1 MLLQYPV
8 KFYLFSDYG
17 RLNPEVPLEEAG
29 DCGANTLF
37 LLGLIELDDALVLS
51 EKQTQCWLTKKGKES
66 TPRYVFKK
74 YIFTD
79 KSKRYNVIECTKED
93 LMREV
98 QELLPNHGTFLFM
111 KDAVTKLGHSTC
123 IYKNENGAIE
133 LADLQTEEII
143 RNDYEDRVDIYLSKY
158 DLFYIPETTTGP
170 VKDDGLSGSRG
181 SPAKKMPSPARDTYS
196 PVRASEHL
204 IESPVKAE
212 PLIENPVRA
221 ESLIESPSR
230 LIRSRRDPLHENIN
244 AFNYVGVRSPLPLTP
259 QPSKKKRGGT
269 RKRTRRKN

>member
-1 MLLQYPV
+1 MLLQYLV
-8 KFYLFSDYG
+8 HFDLLYDG

-37 LLGLIELDDALVLS
+37 LLGLINLHDAIELS

-98 QELLPNHGTFLFM
+98 QELLPGHGTFLFM

-143 RNDYEDRVDIYLSKY
+143 RNDYEDRVDSYLSKY

-196 PVRASEHL
+196 PVRASE
-204 IESPVKAE
+204 

-221 ESLIESPSR
+221 SESLIESPVRASEPLIESPPR
-230 LIRSRRDPLHENIN
+230 LIRSSDPLHENIN
-244 AFNYVGVRSPLPLTP
+244 AFNYVGVRSPLTP